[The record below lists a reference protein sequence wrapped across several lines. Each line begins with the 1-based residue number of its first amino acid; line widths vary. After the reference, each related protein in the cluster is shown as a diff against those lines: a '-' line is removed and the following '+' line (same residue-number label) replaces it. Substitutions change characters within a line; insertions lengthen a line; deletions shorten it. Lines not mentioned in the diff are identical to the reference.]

1 MCSISLFETTF
12 SYNGS
17 YIIKITST
25 KGDILTD
32 ALRMIVNYL
41 FKKSFYEKRKKTI
54 NILTVFFITYKSSV
68 KIFLK

>member
-32 ALRMIVNYL
+32 ALRMIVNYS